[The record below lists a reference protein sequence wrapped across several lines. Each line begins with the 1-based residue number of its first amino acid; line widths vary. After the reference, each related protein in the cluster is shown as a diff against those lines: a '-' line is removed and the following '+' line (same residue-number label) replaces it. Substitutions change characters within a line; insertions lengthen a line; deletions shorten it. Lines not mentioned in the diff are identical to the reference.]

1 MLLQSFAHRD
11 FADSARVK
19 SFALPITYMYTDT
32 LQFKCIA
39 SDVVVNHP
47 ETSRI
52 LLEFG
57 YVPVV
62 SRITQWVSAHAY
74 GCLNISHYFGLRG
87 CLPGIKIPYI
97 CIEVARVAP

>member
-1 MLLQSFAHRD
+1 
-11 FADSARVK
+11 
-19 SFALPITYMYTDT
+19 MYTDT

-39 SDVVVNHP
+39 SDVVANHP

-52 LLEFG
+52 LLEFAPI

-62 SRITQWVSAHAY
+62 SQITQWVSAHAY
-74 GCLNISHYFGLRG
+74 GYLNVTHYFGLHG

-97 CIEVARVAP
+97 CIEVATVAP